1 MPATIDFY
9 FDFSSPY
16 GYLAGT
22 QIEALAAKHGR
33 TVNWHPV
40 LLGAVFKLTGGVP
53 LASIP
58 LKGEYSA
65 RDMARCARLLGVP
78 FKLPSK
84 FPIAT
89 QAAARLTVWAQQSDT
104 TRAKELAAAL
114 YHAYFAEDCDISN
127 PDVSADVAVVCG
139 YERAAALAAM
149 NDASVKDR
157 LRQEMDEAIARKVF
171 GSPYFIV
178 DGEPFWGAD
187 RLDHVERW
195 LATGGW

>member
-1 MPATIDFY
+1 MPSAIDFY

-16 GYLAGT
+16 GYLAST
-22 QIEALAAKHGR
+22 RIEAIAAKHGR
-33 TVNWHPV
+33 TVSWHPV

-53 LASIP
+53 LATIP

-65 RDMARCARLLGVP
+65 RDMARCARLLGVA

-84 FPIAT
+84 FPIPT
-89 QAAARLTVWAQQSDT
+89 QAAARLTVWARQSDAGK
-104 TRAKELAAAL
+104 AKELAAAL

-127 PDVSADVAVVCG
+127 PDVCADVSAVCG
-139 YERAAALAAM
+139 YDRAAALAGL
-149 NDASVKDR
+149 NDQGVKDL
-157 LRQEMDEAIARKVF
+157 LRKEMEEAIERKVF

>member
-1 MPATIDFY
+1 MPAPIEFY

-16 GYLAGT
+16 GYIAST
-22 QIEALAAKHGR
+22 QIESIAAKHGR
-33 TVNWHPV
+33 SVDWHPV
-40 LLGAVFKLTGGVP
+40 LLGAVFRLTGGVP

-78 FKLPSK
+78 FQLPSK

-89 QAAARLTVWAQQSDT
+89 QAAARLTVWAQQRNVDA
-104 TRAKELAAAL
+104 AKTLASAL
-114 YHAYFAEDCDISN
+114 YRAYFVENRDISN
-127 PDVSADVAVVCG
+127 PEVCADIAGVCG
-139 YERAAALAAM
+139 HDPAQALAAM
-149 NDASVKDR
+149 NDPAIKDR
-157 LRQEMDEAIARKVF
+157 LRQAMDDAIARKVF

-187 RLDHVERW
+187 RLDHVDRW

>member
-1 MPATIDFY
+1 MPAAIEFF

-16 GYLAGT
+16 GYLAST
-22 QIEALAAKHGR
+22 RIEDIAARHGR

-40 LLGAVFKLTGGVP
+40 LLGAVFRITGGAP
-53 LASIP
+53 LVSVP
-58 LKGEYSA
+58 LKGDYST

-78 FKLPSK
+78 FKLPGK

-89 QAAARLTVWAQQSDT
+89 QAAARLTVWAQQADT
-104 TRAKELAAAL
+104 EAAKSLAGAL
-114 YHAYFAEDCDISN
+114 YRAYFAEDRDISD
-127 PDVSADVAVVCG
+127 PEVCAEVAVACG
-139 YERAAALAAM
+139 YERAQALAGL
-149 NDASVKDR
+149 NDSAVKDR
-157 LRQEMDEAIARKVF
+157 LRAEVDEAVARKVF